1 LSSITN
7 SVAIHC
13 PAVHRRVKLSAL
25 DGTLSQISGPEAGS
39 FSFSLATGRHHP
51 RMSNDARVRG
61 RRAAMLAIGVTVA
74 VLAARHLA
82 AVGASWTAAWRLI
95 AHLGWSWL
103 AGLAFIWLLGLV
115 VHTAVLTASMPGL
128 THRRAL
134 TLNLTGSAVS
144 NLLPLGGVAGTALN
158 LGMVRVWG
166 HSRLDFARFVVVSK
180 AWDLAAKLVM
190 PIVAL
195 AGLLLWGLLALS
207 GRTMLWLL
215 GAAGAA
221 ALAALVVAGLLGRA
235 VPMVRLVSTLEQA
248 GRRFMRRPPV
258 ATSAAAFAE
267 LVSGT
272 ARLVRRRWAELS
284 LGMCGY
290 WLMQG
295 LLLGLS
301 LYAVGARLP
310 VPVIVAGLAT
320 ERALTL
326 LALTPGGA
334 GLVETGTIAVFI
346 ALGTDPTAA
355 VAGVLL
361 YRGFVFA
368 AEIPVGG
375 ATAGLWFLARRL
387 TARTAAGTAG

>member
-1 LSSITN
+1 
-7 SVAIHC
+7 
-13 PAVHRRVKLSAL
+13 
-25 DGTLSQISGPEAGS
+25 
-39 FSFSLATGRHHP
+39 
-51 RMSNDARVRG
+51 
-61 RRAAMLAIGVTVA
+61 MLAIGVAVA
-74 VLAARHLA
+74 VWAARHLT
-82 AVGASWTAAWRLI
+82 AVGASWSAAWRLI
-95 AHLGWSWL
+95 AHLGWPWL
-103 AGLAFIWLLGLV
+103 TGLAFVWMLGLV

-144 NLLPLGGVAGTALN
+144 NIVPLGGVAGTALN

-166 HSRLDFARFVVVSK
+166 HSRADFARFVVVSK

-195 AGLLLWGLLALS
+195 AGLLLWGLLAPS
-207 GRTMLWLL
+207 GRAVLWLL

-221 ALAALVVAGLLGRA
+221 TLAALVIAGLLGRGA
-235 VPMVRLVSTLEQA
+235 PMVRLVGALERA
-248 GRRFMRRPPV
+248 GRRVVRRPPATTWAAPV
-258 ATSAAAFAE
+258 AD

-272 ARLVRRRWAELS
+272 DRLVRRRWAELS

-290 WLMQG
+290 WLLQG
-295 LLLGLS
+295 VLLGLS

-334 GLVETGTIAVFI
+334 GLVETGTIAVLI
-346 ALGTDPTAA
+346 ALGTDPTLA

-361 YRGFVFA
+361 FRGFVFA

-375 ATAGLWFLARRL
+375 AAAGLWFLARRI
-387 TARTAAGTAG
+387 TARAAAGTAG